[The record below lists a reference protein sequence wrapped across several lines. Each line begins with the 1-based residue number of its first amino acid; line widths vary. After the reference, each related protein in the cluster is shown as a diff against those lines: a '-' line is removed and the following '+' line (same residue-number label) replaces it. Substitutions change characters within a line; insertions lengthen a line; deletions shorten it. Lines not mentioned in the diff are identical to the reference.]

1 MTIVI
6 AHAIIVKINIYITP
20 KPCIVASMVKRNDF
34 HKLIIGR
41 SERLDFV
48 DLSIHGVP
56 AKVDTG
62 AYRSAVHATDI
73 TEEDGVVSF
82 TLFGDHP
89 VCGQMAQRLSTDKFQ
104 KVIVANSFGHE
115 EERYDIRFKVK
126 LGPKIFLA
134 KFTLADRSKK
144 IYPILLGR
152 TMLNR
157 RFLVDTN
164 ESAID
169 RVQLKK
175 EYGIIFPKDEEEGR

>member
-1 MTIVI
+1 M
-6 AHAIIVKINIYITP
+6 
-20 KPCIVASMVKRNDF
+20 SKRNDF
-34 HKLIIGR
+34 HKIIIGR
-41 SERLDFV
+41 SERVNFV
-48 DLSIHGVP
+48 EQHIHGVP

-73 TEEDGVVSF
+73 VENDGMVSF

-89 VCGQMAQRLSTDKFQ
+89 VCHNMATKISTSHYS
-104 KVIVANSFGHE
+104 KVWVANSFGHRE
-115 EERYDIRFKVK
+115 QRYDVKIKVK
-126 LGPKIFLA
+126 LGPKIFNA

-175 EYGIIFPKDEEEGR
+175 EYGIDFPNDEEEGRE

>member
-1 MTIVI
+1 MAT
-6 AHAIIVKINIYITP
+6 
-20 KPCIVASMVKRNDF
+20 RNDF
-34 HKLIIGR
+34 HKLVIGR

-48 DLSIHGVP
+48 DMEIHGVP

-62 AYRSAVHATDI
+62 AYRSAVHASNI
-73 TEEDGVVSF
+73 TEKDGVVSF

-89 VCGQMAQRLSTDKFQ
+89 VCGEMAQHLSTRDFQ
-104 KVIVANSFGHE
+104 KVVVANSFGQE
-115 EERYDIRFKVK
+115 EERYDIRFRVK
-126 LGPKIFLA
+126 LGPKIFKA

-175 EYGIIFPKDEEEGR
+175 EYGIEFPNDEEDGR

>member
-1 MTIVI
+1 MAT
-6 AHAIIVKINIYITP
+6 
-20 KPCIVASMVKRNDF
+20 RNDF

-41 SERLDFV
+41 SERLNFV
-48 DLSIHGVP
+48 DLGIHGVP

-62 AYRSAVHATDI
+62 AYRSAVHASDI
-73 TEEDGVVSF
+73 EEKDGVVSF
-82 TLFGDHP
+82 MVFGGHP
-89 VCGQMAQRLSTDKFQ
+89 VCGKMAQRLSTDEFQ
-104 KVIVANSFGHE
+104 KVMVANSFGHK
-115 EERYDIRFKVK
+115 EERYDVRLKVK
-126 LGPKIFLA
+126 LGPKIFQA

-164 ESAID
+164 ESAVD

-175 EYGIIFPKDEEEGR
+175 EYGIEFPNDEEEGR